1 MSIINI
7 EFLPIDYFVV
17 IFSIIIIFFSLWKGF
32 INSTLS
38 LLTWIGSLFV
48 TIYTYEYI
56 SGIFN
61 DLLLN
66 INLLENYQQ
75 FAYILSILISIP
87 VIFLICLFIFKR
99 IRKVLSSDLDKN
111 WAGLLLDKFFGAIYG
126 IIFTYLIY
134 STILFFTNN
143 TDFQIL
149 KNINIF
155 LVENSNVLGEIS
167 KYNENLIELY
177 FINTEL

>member
-177 FINTEL
+177 FINTAL

>member
-7 EFLPIDYFVV
+7 EFLAIDYFVI
-17 IFSIIIIFFSLWKGF
+17 IFSVIIIIFSLWKGF

-56 SGIFN
+56 SAILN
-61 DLLLN
+61 DLLLD

-75 FAYILSILISIP
+75 FVYILSILISIP

-134 STILFFTNN
+134 STILYLTNN

-167 KYNENLIELY
+167 KYNENLIKLY

>member
-61 DLLLN
+61 DLLLD